1 MTDTRT
7 DPTEPQRVVLGSHVL
22 LELVDQGGAV
32 ERLAVSLV
40 PDAQADLAQ
49 GLLGAGTPLARAIVQ
64 QAAGTTVPYA
74 VGDMVAVR
82 ILHVE
87 AGADLPEADVERRR
101 EMLRQAVARAE
112 ATNDAIFA
120 LAAGS
125 KWGDYDPGKIEAA
138 GLGTDSGASD
148 T

>member
-1 MTDTRT
+1 MANTTVDGSGA
-7 DPTEPQRVVLGSHVL
+7 QRVGLGNRVL
-22 LELVDQGGAV
+22 LELVDQDGAV

-64 QAAGTTVPYA
+64 QTEGMTVPYT
-74 VGDMVAVR
+74 VGDMAAVR
-82 ILHVE
+82 ILRVE
-87 AGADLPEADVERRR
+87 AGADLPQADGERRR

-125 KWGDYDPGKIEAA
+125 KWGDYDPGKIEAKGPETNSA
-138 GLGTDSGASD
+138 ASD
-148 T
+148 A